1 MENRRIAVSLV
12 GSEAWQLSNLV
23 TAAFDSAGLLR
34 ASSAATADNIADFN
48 GALPRDRCV
57 Q

>member
-23 TAAFDSAGLLR
+23 TTAFDSAGLLR